1 MNFHGL
7 TPSPGMMLTRLG
19 AAAAIVNSGPEYAV
33 CLAQGLPL
41 MVDAILIL
49 RKPNGCCEQTLH
61 RYSGDATA
69 GFMTVGF
76 GGGTGSCSL
85 WVDCCGS
92 QELFMHLS
100 GVDSA
105 ACCDLRLLLSMLD
118 PIAPNWVSTAGGRL
132 MILGAE
138 LDEREDSLPVGIAG
152 CCCGFHRSCN
162 RWFFPMMFEAWCR
175 RAKGLGT
182 DEVAVILKINAG
194 NCMLSDACDAAGA

>member
-1 MNFHGL
+1 
-7 TPSPGMMLTRLG
+7 MLKT
-19 AAAAIVNSGPEYAV
+19 V
-33 CLAQGLPL
+33 
-41 MVDAILIL
+41 
-49 RKPNGCCEQTLH
+49 
-61 RYSGDATA
+61 
-69 GFMTVGF
+69 TVGF

-105 ACCDLRLLLSMLD
+105 AWCTVTHYAVAIFDAWLS
-118 PIAPNWVSTAGGRL
+118 
-132 MILGAE
+132 
-138 LDEREDSLPVGIAG
+138 
-152 CCCGFHRSCN
+152 CCGFHRSCN